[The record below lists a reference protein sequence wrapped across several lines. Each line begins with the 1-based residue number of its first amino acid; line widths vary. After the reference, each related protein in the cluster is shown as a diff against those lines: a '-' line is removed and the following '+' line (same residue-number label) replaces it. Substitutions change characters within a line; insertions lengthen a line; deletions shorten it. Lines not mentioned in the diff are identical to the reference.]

1 MIFIYI
7 YIHVYYPRVCNWNA
21 HVHTFGGEHDIENQ
35 GMGTPVRRRPSSIPS
50 LPPCLAGRGEG
61 DDDRMTHLFI
71 IYLSSILYYNILYYV
86 LYTL

>member
-1 MIFIYI
+1 MYI
-7 YIHVYYPRVCNWNA
+7 IHVCVIGTHMFIPLGVNMTSKIKEWELRY
-21 HVHTFGGEHDIENQ
+21 Q